1 MGKGTAR
8 LTPYRS
14 IDSLSAS
21 VNGHG
26 QPRVT
31 VPPSA
36 KEITVIDV
44 HHQFGEFTALGGVS
58 LQVQPGEFITLLGPS
73 GSGKTTLLRI
83 IAGMVRPTKG
93 RIHIGGR
100 DVTDVDASKRAIG
113 FVFQNYALFPHLTVF
128 ENIAFPLRLRRV
140 NLPDI
145 KERVTRA
152 LALVHLEGLE
162 KRYPAQLS
170 GGQQQRV
177 ALGRAIVFNPAVL
190 LMDEPLGSLDKRLR
204 QSLQFELR
212 RLQRE
217 VRITTIY
224 VTHDQEEAFTM
235 SDRIAVMSEG
245 AIHQVDSPAGIYL
258 RPADSFVGHFV
269 GDLNFFNG
277 RLMASGER
285 MQFATDSGL
294 GIVLSSLEDAP
305 TGACGWGIRPEK
317 VRVRTELKTTNR
329 YPAVVKSLTFQ
340 GDHYRA
346 ELTLRSG
353 DAMVADLAEL
363 GDVTEGG
370 DVEVGWD
377 PSEGRVF
384 PIGPADG

>member
-1 MGKGTAR
+1 M
-8 LTPYRS
+8 
-14 IDSLSAS
+14 
-21 VNGHG
+21 V
-26 QPRVT
+26 
-31 VPPSA
+31 
-36 KEITVIDV
+36 DV

-58 LQVQPGEFITLLGPS
+58 LDVQPGEFLTLLGPS

-93 RIHIGGR
+93 RVYIGDR
-100 DVTDVDASKRAIG
+100 DVTDVDPSKRAIG

-128 ENIAFPLRLRRV
+128 ENIAFPLKLRRV
-140 NLPDI
+140 NSAEI
-145 KERVTRA
+145 KKQVARA
-152 LALVHLEGLE
+152 LALVQMEGLE
-162 KRYPAQLS
+162 KRHPAQLS

-235 SDRIAVMSEG
+235 SDRIAVMREG
-245 AIHQVDSPAGIYL
+245 TIHQVDSPAAIYL

-269 GDLNFFNG
+269 GDLNFLSG
-277 RLMASGER
+277 RLVTSNGG
-285 MQFATDSGL
+285 MQLVTDSGL
-294 GIVLSSLEDAP
+294 GIVLSGSEGTPAQ
-305 TGACGWGIRPEK
+305 GACGWGIRPEK
-317 VRVRTELKTTNR
+317 LRVGTELNTTNC

-353 DAMVADLAEL
+353 DVLVADLAEL

-384 PIGPADG
+384 PAGPPHG